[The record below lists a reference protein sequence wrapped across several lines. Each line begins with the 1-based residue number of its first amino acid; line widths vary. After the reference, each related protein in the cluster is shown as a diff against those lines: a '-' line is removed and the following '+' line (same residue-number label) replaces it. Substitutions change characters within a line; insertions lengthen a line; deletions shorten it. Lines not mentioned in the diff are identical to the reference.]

1 MDAPHVCNSA
11 VDAKS
16 RKWAVDSLEAYQVNF
31 CDRLG
36 RAVICRRLAD
46 VIDIK
51 DWPEPS
57 PNIRGHM
64 HFFAALPD
72 ARRRRRHAVRAAWLV
87 VLVGIGAVGCSSIL
101 PRSINASSA
110 FLEFESLR
118 AAIDSL
124 QPMKSDRAE
133 LARLGIDPGLLPNT
147 VILSYPDLLR
157 RFVTGAAVGKQDLDA
172 GVVQCLEARDACRGW
187 ELQVS
192 RIARARTGSFLP
204 DFVNFRRRTETT
216 GWRFNALIL
225 LVNDMVV
232 YRAWGGQPAVNQ
244 VEVNTNP
251 LGPLQDI
258 GTAAIVSPM

>member
-1 MDAPHVCNSA
+1 MESP
-11 VDAKS
+11 
-16 RKWAVDSLEAYQVNF
+16 EAYQVNF
-31 CDRLG
+31 CDRLS
-36 RAVICRRLAD
+36 RTVVCRRLAD

-51 DWPEPS
+51 DWPVPS
-57 PNIRGHM
+57 PSI
-64 HFFAALPD
+64 
-72 ARRRRRHAVRAAWLV
+72 RRRSGIRRHMYFSAASLGARCRQRYAVRVGWLV
-87 VLVGIGAVGCSSIL
+87 FLVAIGSVGCSSVL

-124 QPMKSDRAE
+124 QPMKSDRAD

-157 RFVTGAAVGKQDLDA
+157 RFVTGAAVGKEDLDA

-204 DFVNFRRRTETT
+204 DLVNFRRRTETT

-225 LVNDMVV
+225 LANDIVV
-232 YRAWGGQPAVNQ
+232 YRSWGGQPAVNQ
-244 VEVNTNP
+244 IEVNTNP
-251 LGPLQDI
+251 LGPLQDM

>member
-1 MDAPHVCNSA
+1 MYFSA
-11 VDAKS
+11 AS
-16 RKWAVDSLEAYQVNF
+16 LGARCRQRYAVGV
-31 CDRLG
+31 G
-36 RAVICRRLAD
+36 
-46 VIDIK
+46 
-51 DWPEPS
+51 
-57 PNIRGHM
+57 
-64 HFFAALPD
+64 
-72 ARRRRRHAVRAAWLV
+72 WLV
-87 VLVGIGAVGCSSIL
+87 FLVAIGSVGCSSVL

-124 QPMKSDRAE
+124 QPMKSDRAD

-157 RFVTGAAVGKQDLDA
+157 RFVTGAAVGKEDLDA

-225 LVNDMVV
+225 LANDIVV
-232 YRAWGGQPAVNQ
+232 YRSWGGQPAVNQ

-251 LGPLQDI
+251 LGPLQDM